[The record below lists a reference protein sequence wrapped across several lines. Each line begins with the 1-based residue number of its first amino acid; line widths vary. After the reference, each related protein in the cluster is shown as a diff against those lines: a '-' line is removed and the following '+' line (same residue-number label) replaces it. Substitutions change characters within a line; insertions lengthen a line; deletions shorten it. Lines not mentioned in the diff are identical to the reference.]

1 MGTSLFITSVTRNT
15 IMIDIA
21 PTKFR
26 ALSISIGSVAVAVGT
41 ALGPIIINI
50 LGTGENLITFIYS
63 AVIYVISG
71 IIIFRVKKIDSIIR
85 HQKKIA
91 IYRYILHSPKIM
103 ISGFSFSYVMCSCSA
118 FSIIYG
124 LKIGLDESQSSLLLT
139 YLLLG
144 NIAFIPMS
152 YLCNKFNLRFL
163 MICFSLISL
172 YSIINISKIENFE
185 NLHLYFFILF
195 VCLSGIKLP
204 TLVLINEK
212 YKSTQRLA
220 VNSAFTQVTLLGAV
234 FGLITT
240 GIAIKA
246 FGYQGLWYSTGGILV
261 LHLIFCFLNYAKK
274 IIFGEIK
281 LSNFSIIKKNIEPEE
296 LN

>member
-1 MGTSLFITSVTRNT
+1 
-15 IMIDIA
+15 
-21 PTKFR
+21 
-26 ALSISIGSVAVAVGT
+26 
-41 ALGPIIINI
+41 
-50 LGTGENLITFIYS
+50 
-63 AVIYVISG
+63 
-71 IIIFRVKKIDSIIR
+71 
-85 HQKKIA
+85 
-91 IYRYILHSPKIM
+91 
-103 ISGFSFSYVMCSCSA
+103 
-118 FSIIYG
+118 
-124 LKIGLDESQSSLLLT
+124 
-139 YLLLG
+139 
-144 NIAFIPMS
+144 MS

-274 IIFGEIK
+274 IIFGETK
-281 LSNFSIIKKNIEPEE
+281 LSNFSIIKKISNPKNSINIKKICQ
-296 LN
+296 